1 MHGYGFVDMSTFGI
15 EPVAFDGS
23 ETCPAPVASHLP
35 DDDALVAALS
45 QARTVAVVGA
55 SPNDHR
61 TSYAIAVW
69 LMEHTPY
76 EVFLVNPVAVGEE
89 IRGHAF
95 YADLADLP
103 VKPDIVDVFRR
114 AEHVGPVAQAA
125 VDAHAD
131 LLWLQLGIVNDAA
144 AAVAAEAGLTVVQNH
159 CLKVEYDRLRVPVEE
174 AMAG

>member
-1 MHGYGFVDMSTFGI
+1 MSTFGI
-15 EPVAFDGS
+15 EPVSFEAA
-23 ETCPAPVASHLP
+23 EACPAPMASHLP
-35 DDDALVAALS
+35 SDEDLVEALAA
-45 QARTVAVVGA
+45 ARTVAVVGA

-114 AEHVGPVAQAA
+114 AEFVAPVAQGA
-125 VDAHAD
+125 VDAEAD
-131 LLWLQLGIVNDAA
+131 VLWLQLGIVNDE
-144 AAVAAEAGLTVVQNH
+144 AVAVAREAGLTVVQNH
-159 CLKVEYDRLRVPVEE
+159 CLKVEYERLRQEIEE